1 MTNRALILSLSSVL
15 DLTPPAYAELLE
27 RMDDPTEDPAALLAQ
42 LLDQAD
48 ASAESDGFVDAE
60 WDEYM
65 LILALGIG
73 AVELREGE

>member
-60 WDEYM
+60 WDE
-65 LILALGIG
+65 
-73 AVELREGE
+73 